1 MRTLKIAAA
10 VMALTALFAG
20 TANAN
25 IDNVGKY
32 STAYVDGNGSVTDDF
47 GDHYSEIGGSLCNGC
62 SNSWNTDTVVLWQ
75 SVLVADGYLSHS
87 SIDGK
92 FGPGTRDA
100 TRKWQTR
107 YGLSAD
113 GKVGPATWRK
123 LDDQLRTAGEL
134 DVYYYGR
141 EGLVNMARGYY
152 LSASDG
158 GAYQLYGVR
167 DHDGDHA
174 TYFNGSRIQ
183 HKKRTITIESRF

>member
-1 MRTLKIAAA
+1 MRTWKVA
-10 VMALTALFAG
+10 VAVVALATMFTG

-25 IDNVGKY
+25 IDNSGKY
-32 STAYVDGNGSVTDDF
+32 STAFVDGNGSVTDDF

-62 SNSWNTDTVVLWQ
+62 ANSWNTDTVVLWQ
-75 SVLVADGYLSHS
+75 SILVAEGFLSHS

-123 LDDQLRTAGEL
+123 LDDLLKTAGEL

-141 EGLVNMARGYY
+141 EGLVNLARGYY
-152 LSASDG
+152 LYASDG
-158 GAYQLYGVR
+158 GAYQLYSVR
-167 DHDGDHA
+167 DHDSAHY
-174 TYFNGSRIQ
+174 TYFDGSRIY
-183 HKKRTITIESRF
+183 HKKRTITIESRR

>member
-1 MRTLKIAAA
+1 MRTWKIAVAVVALAA
-10 VMALTALFAG
+10 MFTG

-25 IDNVGKY
+25 PDNVGKY
-32 STAYVDGNGSVTDDF
+32 STAYVDGNGSVGDDF
-47 GDHYSEIGGSLCNGC
+47 GDHYSEIGNSLCSGC

-75 SVLVADGYLSHS
+75 SILVAEGFLSHS

-92 FGPGTRDA
+92 FGSGTKAA
-100 TRKWQTR
+100 TIKWQQR

-113 GKVGPATWRK
+113 GRVGPATWRK

-141 EGLVNMARGYY
+141 EGLVNMARGHY
-152 LSASDG
+152 LVHDDG

-167 DHDGDHA
+167 DHDGDHR
-174 TYFNGSRIQ
+174 TLFNGSRIY
-183 HKKRTITIESRF
+183 HKKRTITIESRY